1 MEETAEYTAGYLSQ
15 QTRLGLAQG
24 KTQGQ
29 LNEGA
34 QEYLMELDKLA
45 RVHGMSRKEAQA
57 ALDAQT
63 QDKRFKLFYAQM
75 GASGK
80 ETQSFMAGL
89 STANKDFSDGIA
101 DLMMNSG
108 VPSANNEMANSI
120 ALNSPRLVELSKK
133 LQDGTVSQEEANQ
146 VIREESKRME
156 ELAKTQGKSQAQFT
170 NLGSSVFLAN
180 SAMIGMSEYGKKAA
194 AVTAEQAKAMADNT
208 KNANNLDTSLLNLR
222 NQFMTAIQPAL
233 EIFQGMLV
241 GSVDTLGKFVTA
253 IALAMKAFMETVADK
268 GLGAAISSAIG
279 TVMKEAVIGLFSSPM
294 AIAGLV
300 GAVALLFGA
309 AAVKAV
315 VVQKLAELLTQ
326 KGGGGAPGIDLPDA
340 KGGVK
345 GGIMKRLG
353 MGLLKG
359 GALSILGT
367 GASFVGDKV
376 SEAGHKKT
384 GASLDVGG
392 SALQGAGM
400 GAMVGSIIPGLGT
413 VAGGAIGGVLGAGY
427 GMYQNW
433 NKFSDKPAAPPT
445 PPGGKPATPNKPDGT
460 IAPEAVLVAQTTTAK
475 EVRELSEALK
485 TLDYGKLLVDDKIV
499 ASMESGTIKMRQLR
513 GEVVAMSTAF
523 KELNNVGLDKI
534 TEGLGRLDA
543 SFKGFSKSFSEDFMA
558 KFKEL
563 DKKSQETLLTDL
575 NDKMEQLNTNVKS
588 LVTLQEEST
597 RHGKDTSRNT
607 KNSSGRV

>member
-1 MEETAEYTAGYLSQ
+1 
-15 QTRLGLAQG
+15 
-24 KTQGQ
+24 
-29 LNEGA
+29 
-34 QEYLMELDKLA
+34 
-45 RVHGMSRKEAQA
+45 
-57 ALDAQT
+57 
-63 QDKRFKLFYAQM
+63 
-75 GASGK
+75 
-80 ETQSFMAGL
+80 
-89 STANKDFSDGIA
+89 
-101 DLMMNSG
+101 
-108 VPSANNEMANSI
+108 MANSI

-194 AVTAEQAKAMADNT
+194 AVTAEQAKAMADST
-208 KNANNLDTSLLNLR
+208 KNAANLDKTLLNLR
-222 NQFMTAIQPAL
+222 EQFMTALQPTL
-233 EIFQGMLV
+233 RLFEGMLTKGV
-241 GSVDTLGKFVTA
+241 GTLEKFITA
-253 IALAMKAFMETVADK
+253 IALAMKSFMETVADK

-279 TVMKEAVIGLFSSPM
+279 TVMKEAVIGLFSSPG
-294 AIAGLV
+294 AVAGLV

-326 KGGGGAPGIDLPDA
+326 KGGPGGSMPGGAGGGAGKFGKFA
-340 KGGVK
+340 KGAA
-345 GGIMKRLG
+345 I
-353 MGLLKG
+353 
-359 GALSILGT
+359 A
-367 GASFVGDKV
+367 AA
-376 SEAGHKKT
+376 AGYVI
-384 GASLDVGG
+384 D
-392 SALQGAGM
+392 AGM
-400 GAMVGSIIPGLGT
+400 GSMGVGKDVKIDEEADDRNWQKASTTEKMQSAIPRGIEKIGSLFFLDNLVKEAKAERITKETAYINSKEGANRGQRSDT
-413 VAGGAIGGVLGAGY
+413 V
-427 GMYQNW
+427 
-433 NKFSDKPAAPPT
+433 PTAASS
-445 PPGGKPATPNKPDGT
+445 N
-460 IAPEAVLVAQTTTAK
+460 IAPEAVEVAKTTTSK

-558 KFKEL
+558 KFREL

-597 RHGKDTSRNT
+597 RHGKETSRNT